1 MADTIAKMKGG
12 GVSEGDLE
20 NFEKYLK
27 GKPRPDL
34 VIAQPA
40 PEIEIDTTS
49 MAYFENGMEPFDPNT
64 QAAMNMLAEA
74 KVVDVDARIGARLYR
89 LKELAGEDNVELI
102 DKAQEAWEAYRDAQA
117 TVAIEPFA
125 GGSIRHLIWW
135 SEVRVLSVARLKQIE
150 AEITQREADALL

>member
-1 MADTIAKMKGG
+1 
-12 GVSEGDLE
+12 
-20 NFEKYLK
+20 
-27 GKPRPDL
+27 
-34 VIAQPA
+34 
-40 PEIEIDTTS
+40 
-49 MAYFENGMEPFDPNT
+49 
-64 QAAMNMLAEA
+64 
-74 KVVDVDARIGARLYR
+74 VVDVDARIGARLYR